1 MTSLNPSMRLKVKRD
16 MFFIPDSNR
25 GVYFRNN
32 ISSFRM
38 EGSTIE
44 QWVEKLIP
52 MFNGEYTLG
61 NLTEGLPGPYRD
73 RVYEIAEVLYR
84 NGFVRDVSQDY
95 PHQLEDQ
102 VLKRH
107 ASQIEFVDSFV
118 NSGAYRFQTYR
129 QAKVL
134 AVGSGPFFV
143 SLVSS
148 LIESGLPK
156 FKLLITD
163 TVPTNRRRLLELV
176 AHAHKSDPEVEVEE
190 VKLKEDRVS
199 FWRES
204 VQPFDSILYVSQEG
218 NLEELRL
225 LHTVCR
231 EEKKMLLPAI
241 CIQQVGIAGPLV
253 KPDSEACWESAWRR
267 LHQSVLF
274 KDQQFSAYSSTAGAM
289 LANVIVFEL
298 FKEVTGVTELEQKNQ
313 FFLLDLDTLEGN
325 WHSFL
330 PHPHVTGRISTKWV
344 EDFESRLGQGL
355 STREQSE
362 LLLYFYQLTSKES
375 GIFHIWGE
383 EELKQLP
390 LAQCRV
396 QAVDPL
402 SEGPAELLSDI
413 VCSGLTHEEARREA
427 GLAGIEAYVSR
438 MIDLYVTNILPHQE
452 VEGRILEL
460 EEFVGVGAGETFAEG
475 VCRGLQKCLDK
486 ELNIQQRD
494 QMLSISRV
502 QLSAVEDE
510 RCRFYLQALSTIH
523 GAPIIGLGEEVSG
536 FPVVWVST
544 SDGWFRSVDLNI
556 TMALRNALQQ
566 ALSKVQNP
574 ENSFQVEA
582 MDVSSLRLE
591 EEVSQSLVIP
601 ACKER
606 IQSENFQSAI
616 EVLKRNHKR
625 LSVFEQEIEPFL
637 KEGLAGVFGVLLREE
652 EFR

>member
-16 MFFIPDSNR
+16 TFFLPDSNN

-38 EGSTIE
+38 EGSTID

-95 PHQLEDQ
+95 PHQLEAQ

-134 AVGSGPFFV
+134 AVGSGPFLV

-176 AHAHKSDPEVEVEE
+176 DHARKSDPEVEIEE

-199 FWRES
+199 FWREC

-218 NLEELRL
+218 NLEALRL

-231 EEKKMLLPAI
+231 EEKKILLPAI

-267 LHQSVLF
+267 LHHSALF
-274 KDQQFSAYSSTAGAM
+274 KDQELSAYSSTAGAM

-298 FKEVTGVTELEQKNQ
+298 FKEVTGVTEQEQQNQ

-325 WHSFL
+325 WHSFT
-330 PHPHVTGRISTKWV
+330 PHPLVTGRISAKWV
-344 EDFESRLGQGL
+344 DDYDRRLEQKL
-355 STREQSE
+355 STGEPSQ
-362 LLLYFYQLTSKES
+362 LLLYFYQLTSKET
-375 GIFHIWGE
+375 GIFHRWGE

-402 SEGPAELLSDI
+402 SDGPAVLLRDI

-427 GLAGIEAYVSR
+427 GLAGIEAYASR
-438 MIDLYVTNILPHQE
+438 MIDLCVTNLHPYQK
-452 VEGRILEL
+452 VEGRIQDW

-475 VCRGLQKCLDK
+475 VCRGLQKCL
-486 ELNIQQRD
+486 EEEMNIQQRD
-494 QMLSISRV
+494 QKISV
-502 QLSAVEDE
+502 KGVHLSAVEDE
-510 RCRFYLQALSTIH
+510 RCRFYLQSLTTMQ
-523 GAPIIGLGEEVSG
+523 GAPHIGLGEEVSG
-536 FPVVWVST
+536 FPVVWVNT
-544 SDGWFRSVDLNI
+544 SDGWYRSADLNI
-556 TMALRNALQQ
+556 TMALRKALQQ
-566 ALSKVQNP
+566 ALFKVQNS
-574 ENSFQVEA
+574 EGSITAQAFDE
-582 MDVSSLRLE
+582 STLCLE
-591 EEVSQSLVIP
+591 EKVSQSIVIP
-601 ACKER
+601 ACEER
-606 IQSENFQSAI
+606 IQFKDLQAAMD
-616 EVLKRNHKR
+616 VLKQNHKQ

-652 EFR
+652 EFG

>member
-16 MFFIPDSNR
+16 TFFLADSNR

-38 EGSTIE
+38 EGSTIG

-102 VLKRH
+102 VLKRY

-163 TVPTNRRRLLELV
+163 TVPTNRRRLLEQV
-176 AHAHKSDPEVEVEE
+176 AHARKSDPEVEVEE

-204 VQPFDSILYVSQEG
+204 VQPFDSILYVSQEE

-231 EEKKMLLPAI
+231 EERKILLPGI

-274 KDQQFSAYSSTAGAM
+274 KDQQLSAYSSTAGAM

-298 FKEVTGVTELEQKNQ
+298 FKEVTGVPEPEQKNQ

-325 WHSFL
+325 WHSFM
-330 PHPHVTGRISTKWV
+330 PHPLVTGRISTKWV

-362 LLLYFYQLTSKES
+362 LLLYFYQLTSKEA
-375 GIFHIWGE
+375 GIFHIWE
-383 EELKQLP
+383 EEDLKQLP

-438 MIDLYVTNILPHQE
+438 IIDSRDTSLLSDQV
-452 VEGRILEL
+452 VEGETVDV

-494 QMLSISRV
+494 QMLYISRV

-510 RCRFYLQALSTIH
+510 RCRFYLQSLTTMQ
-523 GAPIIGLGEEVSG
+523 GAPLIGLGEEVSG

-544 SDGWFRSVDLNI
+544 SAGWYRSVDLNI
-556 TMALRNALQQ
+556 TMALRKALQQ

-574 ENSFQVEA
+574 EGSYPAVAF
-582 MDVSSLRLE
+582 DVPSLRLE
-591 EEVSQSLVIP
+591 EKVSQSLVIP
-601 ACKER
+601 ACEER
-606 IQSENFQSAI
+606 IQSENLQSAMN
-616 EVLKRNHKR
+616 VLKRNHKR

-652 EFR
+652 ECR